1 MLVDSHCHLDRL
13 DLSPYGGKL
22 DGAVAAACNAGV
34 GQMLCVAIDLAN
46 FPKVLAI
53 AEKYP
58 GVCASVGVH
67 PLEQEDHGLQVEHLV
82 RLAEHPKVVAIGETG
97 LDYYYGKDYIAL
109 QKRNFLTH
117 LQAARSCQKPLI
129 IHSRDA
135 KEDTLDHIRQHADLA
150 VGGVMHCF
158 TEDWEMARQAIDMNF
173 YISLSGIVTFKN
185 AVQLQE
191 VAKKIPLD
199 RLLIETDAPYL
210 APVPFRGTSNEPK
223 YLTHVADFI
232 AQLRGISALDVATA
246 TAENYQ
252 QLFQPSG
259 V

>member
-13 DLSPYGGKL
+13 NLNTYEGDL
-22 DGAVAAACNAGV
+22 AQAIAAAREVGV
-34 GQMLCVAIDLAN
+34 EQILCVAIDLATIPN
-46 FPKVLAI
+46 VLVI
-53 AEKYP
+53 AEQNP
-58 GVCASVGVH
+58 GVHASVGVH
-67 PLEQEDHGLQVEHLV
+67 PLEQEDQGLQVEQLIS
-82 RLAEHPKVVAIGETG
+82 LAKHPKVVAIGETG

-117 LQAARSCQKPLI
+117 IQAARSCKKPLI

-135 KEDTLDHIRQHADLA
+135 KEDTLKCISEQADLS

-158 TEDWEMARQAIDMNF
+158 TEDWDMAQRALDMNF

-199 RLLIETDAPYL
+199 KLLIETDAPYL
-210 APVPFRGTSNEPK
+210 APVPFRGKPNEPK
-223 YLTHVADFI
+223 YLVQVAEYI
-232 AQLRGISALDVATA
+232 AKLRGISMAEIAAAT
-246 TAENYQ
+246 TLNYQ
-252 QLFQPSG
+252 RLFNIA
-259 V
+259 